1 MENNVRLLYYTSTNK
16 NLGNYGNSYKK
27 KNENN
32 YYKSKQQEYFN
43 KNYDN
48 KRGKSINNNYNK
60 LNNKLLNNTDKQA
73 RNTIIQNLLES
84 KIGLINAGGSCYMA
98 SIIQILIHSRL
109 FLEQFYNNK
118 KNNNNYLSEQF
129 LNFIQNIARSVDS
142 NNSIQIKDF
151 ANKYNKL
158 NNKFR
163 GDKGNNPM
171 TFFTDFIKKLSE
183 ETNENILKLFM
194 GKRYIK
200 FEGMSDLNYEENFI
214 FFLAVLNENKNILC
228 ESIFEQKEFEDNKNL
243 KLIEEIIVKPEIL
256 IINLEFDDYIQ
267 YSIENW
273 INVYNIN
280 YELKSINRY
289 NDFHS
294 TA

>member
-1 MENNVRLLYYTSTNK
+1 MGAQEENFSSWILNLRTNQM
-16 NLGNYGNSYKK
+16 NY
-27 KNENN
+27 NN
-32 YYKSKQQEYFN
+32 KEK
-43 KNYDN
+43 
-48 KRGKSINNNYNK
+48 INNEKKCNLNK
-60 LNNKLLNNTDKQA
+60 YFLSEETKNK
-73 RNTIIQNLLES
+73 LLES

-118 KNNNNYLSEQF
+118 KNDNNYLSEQF

-214 FFLAVLNENKNILC
+214 FYLIVLNKKITTIQEALYEK
-228 ESIFEQKEFEDNKNL
+228 KEFEDNKNL

-256 IINLEFDDYIQ
+256 IINLEFDDDIEYNFEE
-267 YSIENW
+267 SI
-273 INVYNIN
+273 IIDRIKYN
-280 YELKSINRY
+280 LKAINRY
-289 NDFHS
+289 TNCHS

>member
-1 MENNVRLLYYTSTNK
+1 MDNKYRPYYSISKRCNK
-16 NLGNYGNSYKK
+16 NH
-27 KNENN
+27 E
-32 YYKSKQQEYFN
+32 
-43 KNYDN
+43 N
-48 KRGKSINNNYNK
+48 KRGKSNINHIKINNN
-60 LNNKLLNNTDKQA
+60 LLNNTNKQPG
-73 RNTIIQNLLES
+73 NTIIKNLLES

-118 KNNNNYLSEQF
+118 ANNEKYLSEQF
-129 LNFIQNIARSVDS
+129 LKFIENIARSVYS
-142 NNSIQIKDF
+142 NNSIEIKDF
-151 ANKYNKL
+151 AYKYNTI

-214 FFLAVLNENKNILC
+214 FYLIVLNKKIP
-228 ESIFEQKEFEDNKNL
+228 SIQEALYEKKKEFEDNKNL
-243 KLIEEIIVKPEIL
+243 KLIEEIKVYPEIF
-256 IINLEFDDYIQ
+256 IINLEFDDHIQQ

-273 INVYNIN
+273 INVDNIN
-280 YELKSINRY
+280 YELKAINRY
-289 NDFHS
+289 NHFHS